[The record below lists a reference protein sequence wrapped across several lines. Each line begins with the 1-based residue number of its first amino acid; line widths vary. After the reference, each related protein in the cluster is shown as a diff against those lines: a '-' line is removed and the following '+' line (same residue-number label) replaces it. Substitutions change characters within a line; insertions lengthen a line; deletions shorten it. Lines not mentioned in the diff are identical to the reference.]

1 MDPLS
6 VAVSVFGLITFCVDV
21 GSYLADVKNAPKS
34 AERLYAQVSS
44 LRHVLE
50 QLDEFLRGESVKDK
64 KFAKTSALVQST
76 KVCECHLL
84 RVLKKLEKVNK
95 NILHWVTFPLNEK
108 EINQSIEVLRGCAQT
123 FQFSLT
129 MDGW

>member
-6 VAVSVFGLITFCVDV
+6 VALSIVGLITFCVDV
-21 GSYLADVKNAPKS
+21 GNYLTGVEMAPRS
-34 AERLYAQVSS
+34 TERLHAQVSS
-44 LRHVLE
+44 LRQVLE
-50 QLDEFLRGESVKDK
+50 QLDVFLRGKSIQDE

-76 KVCECHLL
+76 EVCKRQLL

-95 NILHWVTFPLNEK
+95 NILHQVTFPLDEK
-108 EINQSIEVLRGCAQT
+108 EINRSIEVLQGCAQT

-129 MDGW
+129 IDEW

>member
-6 VAVSVFGLITFCVDV
+6 VAVSIVGLTTFCVDV
-21 GSYLADVKNAPKS
+21 GNYLAGVKNAPRS
-34 AERLYAQVSS
+34 TERLGTQVLS

-50 QLDEFLRGESVKDK
+50 QLDAFLRGESVKDK

-76 KVCECHLL
+76 EVCKCQLL
-84 RVLKKLEKVNK
+84 QVLEKLEKVNK
-95 NILHWVTFPLNEK
+95 NILHRVIFPLDEK
-108 EINQSIEVLRGCAQT
+108 EINRSIEVLRGCAQT

-129 MDGW
+129 VDGW

>member
-6 VAVSVFGLITFCVDV
+6 VAVSIVGLTTFCVDV
-21 GSYLADVKNAPKS
+21 GNYLAGVKNAPRS
-34 AERLYAQVSS
+34 TERLGTQVLS

-50 QLDEFLRGESVKDK
+50 QLDAFLRGECVKDK

-76 KVCECHLL
+76 EVCKCQLL
-84 RVLKKLEKVNK
+84 QVLGKLEKVNK
-95 NILHWVTFPLNEK
+95 NILHRVIFPLDEK
-108 EINQSIEVLRGCAQT
+108 EINRSIEVLRGCAQT

-129 MDGW
+129 IDGW

>member
-6 VAVSVFGLITFCVDV
+6 VAASIVSLATFCVDV
-21 GSYLADVKNAPKS
+21 GNYLAGVRNAPRS
-34 AERLYAQVSS
+34 AERLGTQVSS

-50 QLDEFLRGESVKDK
+50 QLAAFLRGESVKGK

-76 KVCECHLL
+76 EVCKCQLL
-84 RVLKKLEKVNK
+84 RVLEKLEKVNK
-95 NILHWVTFPLNEK
+95 NILHRVTFPLNEK

-129 MDGW
+129 IDGW

>member
-6 VAVSVFGLITFCVDV
+6 VAVSIVGLTMFCADV
-21 GSYLADVKNAPKS
+21 GNYLAGVKHAPGS
-34 AERLYAQVSS
+34 AERLGNQVSS

-50 QLDEFLRGESVKDK
+50 QLDAFLRGESVKDK

-76 KVCECHLL
+76 EVCKCQLL
-84 RVLKKLEKVNK
+84 QVLGKLEKVNK
-95 NILHWVTFPLNEK
+95 NILHRVIFPLDEK
-108 EINQSIEVLRGCAQT
+108 EINRSIEILRGCAQT

-129 MDGW
+129 IDGW

>member
-6 VAVSVFGLITFCVDV
+6 VAASIVGLTTFCVDV
-21 GSYLADVKNAPKS
+21 GNYLAGVKNAPRS
-34 AERLYAQVSS
+34 AERLGNQVSS

-50 QLDEFLRGESVKDK
+50 RLDAFLRGKSVKDK

-76 KVCECHLL
+76 EVCEYQLL

-95 NILHWVTFPLNEK
+95 NILHRVTFPLNEK
-108 EINQSIEVLRGCAQT
+108 EINRSIEVLRGCAQT

-129 MDGW
+129 IDGW